1 MASTQPALA
10 DFKVSGLKK
19 MAKAVDVRGSTLKRD
34 ELLGELEKV
43 WNNKIKRAAMLAS
56 VDSDDLLKK
65 PDAKKSS
72 AHSASKR
79 SAKSKV
85 VVSSS
90 DDEEVDDIVDVSSR
104 EDAEVR
110 KAYDE
115 VVTAVAKLVLVSKR
129 QCAPK

>member
-65 PDAKKSS
+65 PDAKKS
-72 AHSASKR
+72 ASKR